1 MAQVKSILLV
11 GVGGQGTI
19 LVSKILTA
27 GLLKAGYD
35 VKMSEIHGMAQR
47 GGSVSTTIRYG
58 EKVYSPVIGLGEA
71 DVLISFEK
79 MEAVRWS
86 PYLKPEGIA
95 VINDYEIA
103 PLPVAIGKAEYP
115 QNTIE
120 SMQACF
126 DTRVLPGAELAASDS
141 PPVAAMSTFTNIGA
155 LVIAIGGICAC
166 ISTSNGLMMS
176 GSRIPFAMGRAG
188 DLPKGLASI
197 NKHGAPAGA
206 LILTLAGQL
215 ALCLSGSAINTLVAL
230 SVCATIVSWV
240 ITTVCAIVTRVRGVK
255 APFRAPG
262 YPITPIIELFR
273 AAFLGAAD
281 YSLKYN
287 ALSMGVT
294 LLVAALGVVL
304 FSHTDK
310 TFMDTV

>member
-120 SMQACF
+120 SMKACF
-126 DTRVLPGAELAASDS
+126 DTRVLPGAELAEKA
-141 PPVAAMSTFTNIGA
+141 GR
-155 LVIAIGGICAC
+155 VINV
-166 ISTSNGLMMS
+166 SME
-176 GSRIPFAMGRAG
+176 
-188 DLPKGLASI
+188 LPKSF
-197 NKHGAPAGA
+197 
-206 LILTLAGQL
+206 
-215 ALCLSGSAINTLVAL
+215 V
-230 SVCATIVSWV
+230 VCSSEGKIKVYISQ
-240 ITTVCAIVTRVRGVK
+240 I
-255 APFRAPG
+255 
-262 YPITPIIELFR
+262 
-273 AAFLGAAD
+273 
-281 YSLKYN
+281 S
-287 ALSMGVT
+287 SST
-294 LLVAALGVVL
+294 LLKRTSYIDDISNV
-304 FSHTDK
+304 
-310 TFMDTV
+310 